1 MASFAGKPADGGLW
15 TGPKV
20 AAWMSELLGRPVS
33 AQGWEYLRGC
43 AIAYAVRDHSMGKL
57 IYRSRKRGKKVGA
70 TDSQSPSGASEADVE
85 VWTMDEHRLG
95 LKPVLGCGFK
105 NNRLLR

>member
-33 AQGWEYLRGC
+33 AQREYLKGR
-43 AIAYAVRDHSMGKL
+43 
-57 IYRSRKRGKKVGA
+57 YRLR
-70 TDSQSPSGASEADVE
+70 SPRPAWGS
-85 VWTMDEHRLG
+85 
-95 LKPVLGCGFK
+95 
-105 NNRLLR
+105 

>member
-33 AQGWEYLRGC
+33 AQRGGSTKGLR
-43 AIAYAVRDHSMGKL
+43 
-57 IYRSRKRGKKVGA
+57 YRLQSA
-70 TDSQSPSGASEADVE
+70 TTAWGS
-85 VWTMDEHRLG
+85 
-95 LKPVLGCGFK
+95 
-105 NNRLLR
+105 